1 MHAYIMKTDIIYIE
15 FDFDL
20 YFIYKN
26 MKELILTIY
35 KAN

>member
-1 MHAYIMKTDIIYIE
+1 MYAYIMQTDIIYTE